1 MCACG
6 HVGRVMASCAQRRP
20 YCSDPDS
27 WCRRRGRCNSGQ
39 RNRTSCQNPRRAAS
53 AWEGLL
59 AQRTK
64 HTPQAHAAAAH
75 VCAGRVE
82 GRELHRLI
90 LDRNAERAEP
100 VVTCTMWRESAVA
113 GHAVQRRRAHA
124 RGTGTDLGGGN
135 HVLGRGTPP
144 CTPPLMLFSGHPT
157 RAVER
162 SFRRRPWV
170 KTVALRAQGLL

>member
-53 AWEGLL
+53 AWEGLW

-100 VVTCTMWRESAVA
+100 VVTCTMWCESAVA

-124 RGTGTDLGGGN
+124 RGTGTDLGGG
-135 HVLGRGTPP
+135 GTYW
-144 CTPPLMLFSGHPT
+144 
-157 RAVER
+157 AEA
-162 SFRRRPWV
+162 RRRARRRLCCSAVTLLVPLS
-170 KTVALRAQGLL
+170 VASVVAHG